1 VSDLIVAVY
10 RSQNAAFVAGETLAV
25 LQQSA
30 GTEPEDIVVV
40 TRDKTG
46 RVAINQSTNLATGEP
61 LGGGRWGTLIGL
73 MFLDN
78 RKATPG
84 ATGLGAQFR
93 ATGLDATFQQ
103 RVATAL
109 DKGGGAVGMRVR
121 LLGKDRVIAGLE
133 GLKGKPTI
141 LWTRLSADT
150 EEALEDMQ
158 TQIPARVLT
167 EPHAEDGQ

>member
-10 RSQNAAFVAGETLAV
+10 RSQNAAFVAGENLAV

-30 GTEPEDIVVV
+30 GTAPEDIVVV
-40 TRDKTG
+40 TRDKSG

-78 RKATPG
+78 SKPAPG
-84 ATGLGAQFR
+84 ATGLGAQLR
-93 ATGLDATFQQ
+93 ATGLDEKFQQ
-103 RVATAL
+103 RVANAL
-109 DKGGGAVGMRVR
+109 EKGGAAVGMRVR
-121 LLGKDRVIAGLE
+121 LLGRDPVIARLE
-133 GLKGKPTI
+133 SLKGNPTI

-158 TQIPARVLT
+158 GQIPPQVLT
-167 EPHAEDGQ
+167 GAGPDDGQ